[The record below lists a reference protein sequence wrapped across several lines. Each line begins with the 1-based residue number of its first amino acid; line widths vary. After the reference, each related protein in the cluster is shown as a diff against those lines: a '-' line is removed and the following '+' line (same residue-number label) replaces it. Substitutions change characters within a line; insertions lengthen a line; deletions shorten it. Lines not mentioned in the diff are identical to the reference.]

1 MNNIQL
7 NSQSFYQIL
16 YFFISHLE
24 NKPLSKINSN
34 LIRNNTHTL

>member
-16 YFFISHLE
+16 YYFFFHLE
-24 NKPLSKINSN
+24 NKPLSKIKTN